1 MVAPSKLA
9 HVVYATHHYDE
20 MIDWYT
26 KVFEAK
32 VQHREDRL
40 AFLTYDEEHHRFA
53 FVNLGPAEDEE
64 TSRKNEQVGV
74 HHVAYTWADLS
85 GLLDT
90 YRRLREM
97 KIQPVVKLRHG
108 PTLSMYYEDP
118 DGNRSEFQIDLL
130 EADDAN
136 AFMKGSAFA
145 ANPIGESFDPDELL
159 AKFEAGEDVREL
171 LFRSDQPAA
180 PLPA

>member
-1 MVAPSKLA
+1 
-9 HVVYATHHYDE
+9 
-20 MIDWYT
+20 
-26 KVFEAK
+26 
-32 VQHREDRL
+32 
-40 AFLTYDEEHHRFA
+40 
-53 FVNLGPAEDEE
+53 
-64 TSRKNEQVGV
+64 VGV

-85 GLLDT
+85 GLLDP

-97 KIQPVVKLRHG
+97 SIQPVVKLRHG

-130 EADDAN
+130 KADDAN
-136 AFMKGSAFA
+136 AFMKGPAFA

-159 AKFEAGEDVREL
+159 AKFQAGEDVLEL
-171 LFRSDQPAA
+171 LFRSDQPAV